1 MKIAIGSE
9 HVGYALKLYI
19 ADYMRSKGHEV
30 MDYGTFNEERVDYPV
45 YGRAV
50 GKAVVSG
57 KCERGILVC
66 GTGIGISIAAN
77 KVKGVRAAICSEPY
91 SARLARQHNDANI
104 VAFGSRVVGIA
115 LAEMIVDEFFSAEY
129 EGGRH
134 QRRLDMIAK
143 IEMEVYPNA

>member
-1 MKIAIGSE
+1 MKIAIGSD
-9 HVGYALKLYI
+9 HVGYELKLHI

-30 MDYGTFNEERVDYPV
+30 IDYGANSEERVDYPV
-45 YGRAV
+45 YGSAV

-57 KCERGILVC
+57 KCDRGVLVC

-77 KVKGVRAAICSEPY
+77 KVKGVRAAVCSEPY

-104 VAFGSRVVGIA
+104 VAFGSRVVGTA

-143 IEMEVYPNA
+143 IEMEV